1 MGTVYLFK
9 VTAWK
14 AKIINVVGIFT
25 NTKWNFLFLFQLSS
39 IKLTGRQMCYTSKTL
54 QHIMWTIS
62 PTWSAYVQE
71 ENFHSALERWWCLPS
86 ICLDLGTMIQCLLIW
101 NNCLRKSW
109 ISPSLNRTHTL
120 PHLNQYKYMAH
131 SIWLSPMHQRQP
143 WEAET
148 RLKTDLHQKV
158 KENKTA
164 CLFAHPLGQIFCFL
178 FFFFF
183 LSSGLYS
190 PLFSIDFRN
199 ILVSLY

>member
-14 AKIINVVGIFT
+14 PKIIDVVGIFT
-25 NTKWNFLFLFQLSS
+25 NTKWNFLFLFQLSF
-39 IKLTGRQMCYTSKTL
+39 IKLTCRQMCYTSKTL
-54 QHIMWTIS
+54 QHVMWTIS

-71 ENFHSALERWWCLPS
+71 ENFHSALERWWCRPS

-101 NNCLRKSW
+101 NNRLRKSW

-131 SIWLSPMHQRQP
+131 SVWLSPMHQRQP

-158 KENKTA
+158 KENKAT
-164 CLFAHPLGQIFCFL
+164 CLFVHPLEQL
-178 FFFFF
+178 FFFLLF
-183 LSSGLYS
+183 LSSSLYS
-190 PLFSIDFRN
+190 PLINIDFRN